1 MTKKEYKK
9 PAMQIVELKHRMMI
23 LAGSACFPQRGDP
36 NRGLRVQTD
45 SIQ

>member
-23 LAGSACFPQRGDP
+23 LAGSADAFGM
-36 NRGLRVQTD
+36 NRGLVTD
-45 SIQ
+45 DEVDEAW